1 MSQTDPVSIARYL
14 STFQDVAAA
23 RVDSFTRYFWIVSV
37 GLFFSILIVGHQL
50 PLESLASALLVL
62 VVALVPWYLWSTG
75 KAKGLPIWPMFCMT
89 AIWAY
94 AFPFVFEHPIV
105 MLFPP
110 GYHVIAALSVST
122 AIGLGTI
129 AWWPQVRHRQ
139 LPPITARMLPMKSG
153 RMVFWGF
160 HVGALVFNLLV
171 YPGYIT
177 VDVEGFAVIRG
188 VVLGIS
194 TLSIFYFG
202 YQHGAGVLNG
212 VERVAYITILICSA
226 VVTFSGM
233 LLVNGM
239 SMFLTAFLGYGLGR
253 ARIPWG
259 TLLVTITLTYF
270 INLGKSAQREQYWSE
285 QMWLAIPLQDYPK
298 FYLDWFG
305 HSLQALEDEIF
316 KSAADKKEDNDTSKR
331 IWERSSLMHLFL
343 YIQYSTPAMVP
354 HLNGLTYT
362 HIPEL
367 LIPRVFMPG
376 KVKAHFGNN
385 VLAVHYGIVE
395 NSEET
400 QTSVGFGFLNEGYAN
415 FGILGT
421 LGAGILL
428 GAFLGWVTKISASVP
443 IMSFRFLFAVIV
455 LGSAFQVEYTA
466 GVFISSTFQ
475 ATIALAG
482 IALLFMQTFRVRLA
496 FQILMEYL
504 QSTVPPEEP
513 KKPKKLS
520 DVLPAPLPARPEPVA
535 GVSVTA

>member
-1 MSQTDPVSIARYL
+1 MPAENDPVAIARYL

-23 RVDSFTRYFWIVSV
+23 RVGSFTRYFWSVSIALVLLVLAV
-37 GLFFSILIVGHQL
+37 GYQL

-62 VVALVPWYLWSTG
+62 TAALVPWYLWSTG
-75 KAKGLPIWPMFCMT
+75 KAKGLPIWPMFTMT

-94 AFPFVFEHPIV
+94 AFPFIFEHPIV
-105 MLFPP
+105 MLFPSTF
-110 GYHVIAALSVST
+110 HVIGAISVSAAL
-122 AIGLGTI
+122 GLGTI

-139 LPPITARMLPMKSG
+139 MPPVRARMLPMKSG

-160 HVGALVFNLLV
+160 HVGALVFNLAV
-171 YPGYIT
+171 YPGYLT
-177 VDVEGFAVIRG
+177 VDVEGFAVLRG

-212 VERVAYITILICSA
+212 VERFAYISVLIACA
-226 VVTFSGM
+226 FVTFTGM

-253 ARIPWG
+253 ARIPWA
-259 TLLVTITLTYF
+259 TLLLTVMLTYF
-270 INLGKSAQREQYWSE
+270 INLGKSSQREQYWSE
-285 QMWLAIPLQDYPK
+285 QMWQAIPLQDYPT
-298 FYLDWFG
+298 FFADWTV
-305 HSLQALEDEIF
+305 HSWQALEDEVF
-316 KSAADKKEDNDTSKR
+316 KTAEEKKDENVTSKR
-331 IWERSSLMHLFL
+331 LWERSSLMHLFL
-343 YIQYSTPAMVP
+343 YIQYATPGMVP
-354 HLNGLTYT
+354 HLNGLTYS

-367 LIPRVFMPG
+367 LIPRVFLPG

-421 LGAGILL
+421 LGAGIAL

-443 IMSFRFLFAVIV
+443 IMSFRFLFAIIV

-475 ATIALAG
+475 ATIALAC
-482 IALLFMQTFRVRLA
+482 IALLFMQTYRVRHA
-496 FQILMEYL
+496 FYLLMEYL
-504 QSTVPPEEP
+504 QANAGKTPEPPP
-513 KKPKKLS
+513 RKKPSPAQLIA
-520 DVLPAPLPARPEPVA
+520 PAPQQVPASA
-535 GVSVTA
+535 AS